1 MGDRQICRTW
11 KVISAI
17 HGIAGSADIAVEEE
31 REDLMTISVSGSLS
45 APLSVA
51 EPVAAPSAAAQTSP
65 KTAAPADVDSVKLSQ
80 AAQVRLFKQ
89 QGQSLSQISSNLSI
103 PIATVDE
110 YLGIQTPKPTATPV
124 PVQPPAQSQGETA
137 ASQAPAKS

>member
-31 REDLMTISVSGSLS
+31 REDLMTISVSGS
-45 APLSVA
+45 LSVA

-103 PIATVDE
+103 PIATVDG
-110 YLGIQTPKPTATPV
+110 YLGIQTPKPTATLV
-124 PVQPPAQSQGETA
+124 PVQPPAQSHDETA
-137 ASQAPAKS
+137 ASQASAKS

>member
-1 MGDRQICRTW
+1 M
-11 KVISAI
+11 
-17 HGIAGSADIAVEEE
+17 AGFVDIAEVRE
-31 REDLMTISVSGSLS
+31 REDLMTISVSGPLS

-51 EPVAAPSAAAQTSP
+51 EPVAAPSAATQTSP

-103 PIATVDE
+103 PIATVDG

-124 PVQPPAQSQGETA
+124 PVQPPAQSQDEAA

>member
-31 REDLMTISVSGSLS
+31 REDLMTIFVSGSLS

-51 EPVAAPSAAAQTSP
+51 EPVAAPSVAAQTSP

-103 PIATVDE
+103 PIAPVDG
-110 YLGIQTPKPTATPV
+110 YLGIQTPKPAATPV
-124 PVQPPAQSQGETA
+124 PVQPPAQSHDET
-137 ASQAPAKS
+137 